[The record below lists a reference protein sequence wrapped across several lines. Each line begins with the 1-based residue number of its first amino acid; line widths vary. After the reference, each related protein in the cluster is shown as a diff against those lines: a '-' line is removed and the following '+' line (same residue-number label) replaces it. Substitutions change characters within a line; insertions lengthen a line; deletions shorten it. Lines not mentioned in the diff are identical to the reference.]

1 VTAPLVEARAVGR
14 RFGGRSALRDVTV
27 SASAGET
34 LALAGPNGAGK
45 STLLAILAGALRP
58 SSGSVATAGRLGYV
72 PQQPALWRR
81 LTVRENLRLVARL
94 AGTDDAEQVL
104 EASGLGDVADRR
116 VEVLSIGQAQRASIA
131 AGLIGAPDVL
141 LLDEP
146 TAALDPR
153 QRRLVWQLVAAVP
166 ARGGAIVFT
175 TQNVEEVPLHA
186 DRLVALA
193 DGAVAFEGSASELR
207 DRLGSPDHE
216 RFEDAFA
223 RFLDEEARR

>member
-1 VTAPLVEARAVGR
+1 VTAPLVEARGVGR
-14 RFGGRSALRDVTV
+14 RFGGRTALQDVSV
-27 SASAGET
+27 QALPGET
-34 LALAGPNGAGK
+34 VALAGPNGAGK
-45 STLLAILAGALRP
+45 STLLALLAGALRP
-58 SSGSVATAGRLGYV
+58 SSGSVATTGRVGYV

-94 AGTDDAEQVL
+94 AGADDAEAVL
-104 EASGLGDVADRR
+104 ERGGLQDIADRR

-131 AGLIGAPDVL
+131 AGLIGRPDVL

-153 QRRLVWQLVAAVP
+153 QRRLVWELVAAVP
-166 ARGGAIVFT
+166 AGGGAVVFT

-186 DRLVALA
+186 DRLVALR
-193 DGAVAFEGSASELR
+193 DGAVAFEGSSAELR

-223 RFLDEEARR
+223 RFLEEAER

>member
-27 SASAGET
+27 SAAAGET

-81 LTVRENLRLVARL
+81 LTVRENLWLVARL

-104 EASGLGDVADRR
+104 AASGLAEVADRR

-153 QRRLVWQLVAAVP
+153 QRRLVWELVGAVP
-166 ARGGAIVFT
+166 ERGGAIVFT

-193 DGAVAFEGSASELR
+193 DGAVAFEGSAAELR

>member
-1 VTAPLVEARAVGR
+1 VTAPLVEARGVGR
-14 RFGGRSALRDVTV
+14 RFGGRTALHDVSV
-27 SASAGET
+27 QALPGET

-45 STLLAILAGALRP
+45 STLLALLAGALRP
-58 SSGSVATAGRLGYV
+58 SSGTVATTGRVGYV

-94 AGTDDAEQVL
+94 AGADDAERVL
-104 EASGLGDVADRR
+104 ETGGLEEIADRR

-131 AGLIGAPDVL
+131 AGLIGRPEVL

-153 QRRLVWQLVAAVP
+153 QRRLVWELVAAVP

-186 DRLVALA
+186 DRLVALR
-193 DGAVAFEGSASELR
+193 DGAVAFEGSSAELR

-223 RFLDEEARR
+223 RFLEETER

>member
-14 RFGGRSALRDVTV
+14 RFGHRTALDDV
-27 SASAGET
+27 SLHAAPGEVV
-34 LALAGPNGAGK
+34 ALAGPNGAGK
-45 STLLAILAGALRP
+45 STLLAVLAGALRP
-58 SSGSVATAGRLGYV
+58 SSGAVSVSGRIGYV

-94 AGTDDAEQVL
+94 AGYEGVDEVLAANALAEI
-104 EASGLGDVADRR
+104 ADRR
-116 VEVLSIGQAQRASIA
+116 VADLSIGQAQRANVA
-131 AGLIGAPDVL
+131 AGLLGEPDVL

-153 QRRLVWQLVAAVP
+153 QRRLVWELVAAVP
-166 ARGGAIVFT
+166 ARGGAVVFT

-193 DGAVAFEGSASELR
+193 GGAVAFEGSEADLR
-207 DRLGSPDHE
+207 ARVAGPDGE
-216 RFEDAFA
+216 RFEDVFT
-223 RFLDEEARR
+223 RFLDGDGR

>member
-1 VTAPLVEARAVGR
+1 
-14 RFGGRSALRDVTV
+14 
-27 SASAGET
+27 
-34 LALAGPNGAGK
+34 
-45 STLLAILAGALRP
+45 
-58 SSGSVATAGRLGYV
+58 
-72 PQQPALWRR
+72 
-81 LTVRENLRLVARL
+81 
-94 AGTDDAEQVL
+94 
-104 EASGLGDVADRR
+104 
-116 VEVLSIGQAQRASIA
+116 
-131 AGLIGAPDVL
+131 VL

-153 QRRLVWQLVAAVP
+153 QRRLVWELVAAVP

-193 DGAVAFEGSASELR
+193 DGAVAFEGSAAELR

>member
-14 RFGGRSALRDVTV
+14 RFGHRTALHDV
-27 SASAGET
+27 SLHAAPGEVV
-34 LALAGPNGAGK
+34 ALAGPNGAGK
-45 STLLAILAGALRP
+45 STLLALLAGALRP
-58 SSGSVATAGRLGYV
+58 SSGAVSVSGRIGYV

-94 AGTDDAEQVL
+94 AGYEGVDEVLAANALAEI
-104 EASGLGDVADRR
+104 ADRR
-116 VEVLSIGQAQRASIA
+116 VADLSIGQAQRANVA
-131 AGLIGAPDVL
+131 AGLLGEPDVL

-153 QRRLVWQLVAAVP
+153 QRRLVWELVAAVP
-166 ARGGAIVFT
+166 ARGGAVVFT

-193 DGAVAFEGSASELR
+193 AGAVAFEGSEADLR
-207 DRLGSPDHE
+207 ARVPGPDGE
-216 RFEDAFA
+216 RFEDVFT
-223 RFLDEEARR
+223 RFLDGDGR

>member
-14 RFGGRSALRDVTV
+14 RFGHRTALHDV
-27 SASAGET
+27 SLHAAPGEVV
-34 LALAGPNGAGK
+34 ALAGPNGAGK
-45 STLLAILAGALRP
+45 STLLALLAGALRP
-58 SSGSVATAGRLGYV
+58 SSGAVSVSGRIGYV

-94 AGTDDAEQVL
+94 AGYEGVDEVLAANALAEI
-104 EASGLGDVADRR
+104 ADRR
-116 VEVLSIGQAQRASIA
+116 VADLSIGQAQRANVA
-131 AGLIGAPDVL
+131 AGLLGEPDVL

-153 QRRLVWQLVAAVP
+153 QRRLVWELVAAVP
-166 ARGGAIVFT
+166 ARGGAVVFT

-193 DGAVAFEGSASELR
+193 GGAVAFEGSEADLR
-207 DRLGSPDHE
+207 ARVAGPDGE
-216 RFEDAFA
+216 RFEDVFT
-223 RFLDEEARR
+223 RFLDGDGR

>member
-14 RFGGRSALRDVTV
+14 RFGGRTALHDV
-27 SASAGET
+27 SLAAAPGEIV
-34 LALAGPNGAGK
+34 ALAGPNGAGK
-45 STLLAILAGALRP
+45 STLLALLAGALRP
-58 SSGSVATAGRLGYV
+58 SSGTVSVMGTIGYV

-94 AGTDDAEQVL
+94 TGCEGVDEVL
-104 EASGLGDVADRR
+104 AANALADIADRR
-116 VEVLSIGQAQRASIA
+116 VAELSIGQAQRANVA
-131 AGLIGAPDVL
+131 AGLLGEPDVL

-153 QRRLVWQLVAAVP
+153 QRRLVWELVAAVP
-166 ARGGAIVFT
+166 ARGGAVVFT

-193 DGAVAFEGSASELR
+193 GGAVAFEGSEADLR
-207 DRLGSPDHE
+207 ARVAGSDGE
-216 RFEDAFA
+216 RFEDVFT
-223 RFLDEEARR
+223 RFLDGGAP